1 MRGEG
6 QRRRAR
12 RSGATIVYE
21 LLLIILVPISFLLA
35 TRLSASLTS
44 LTDAQRMELAQK
56 IKDQA
61 TEGQALIG
69 PVEPIEV
76 LEQEYAGGQGV
87 DIFVAKAQWLRDVGR
102 FIGEH

>member
-1 MRGEG
+1 
-6 QRRRAR
+6 
-12 RSGATIVYE
+12 
-21 LLLIILVPISFLLA
+21 
-35 TRLSASLTS
+35 
-44 LTDAQRMELAQK
+44 MELAQK

-87 DIFVAKAQWLRDVGR
+87 DIFVAKAQWLRDIGR